1 MRRAYVFRLRPSAR
15 QHIALAACV
24 EAQREL
30 YNAALQER
38 QDAFRLQK
46 KSVTTFDQ
54 SKSLTKVRKDDPD
67 GYGRLPVTLSRWT
80 LKRLDLA
87 YAAFFDRLKARN
99 GRTGCLTWEHALPVS
114 LSPPLRE
121 DRSIGAH
128 LRIKLARY
136 WAGSTIATIESRP
149 TVSPAW
155 QRIDLAC
162 DPQLP

>member
-1 MRRAYVFRLRPSAR
+1 MAHGYLFP
-15 QHIALAACV
+15 IC
-24 EAQREL
+24 
-30 YNAALQER
+30 
-38 QDAFRLQK
+38 
-46 KSVTTFDQ
+46 
-54 SKSLTKVRKDDPD
+54 SL
-67 GYGRLPVTLSRWT
+67 TLSRWT

-99 GRTGCLTWEHALPVS
+99 GRTGFLTWEHALPVS

-128 LRIKLARY
+128 VRIKLARY

-155 QRIDLAC
+155 QRIAATVPSISLAILSSH
-162 DPQLP
+162 DDQQRRPLIGSPLATLTFSTMPVTGARSSLLVRSDALT